1 MPTKHSRIPWGEHPF
16 SSPRAAGDAHRMK
29 KPKHW
34 SQPTTRVHESKDDRA
49 RTLSGKSAS
58 RKVRN
63 QARHLATLE
72 DRATIKHNYEATTAK
87 HHPAPM

>member
-1 MPTKHSRIPWGEHPF
+1 MN
-16 SSPRAAGDAHRMK
+16 

-34 SQPTTRVHESKDDRA
+34 SQPTIRVHESKDDRS
-49 RTLSGKSAS
+49 RTLSGKTAS

-72 DRATIKHNYEATTAK
+72 AHATTKHAYQATTAR
-87 HHPAPM
+87 HHLTK

>member
-1 MPTKHSRIPWGEHPF
+1 
-16 SSPRAAGDAHRMK
+16 MK
-29 KPKHW
+29 KPKNW

-49 RTLSGKSAS
+49 RTLSGKTAS

-72 DRATIKHNYEATTAK
+72 DRATTKHTFEASTAK
-87 HHPAPM
+87 HHHAH